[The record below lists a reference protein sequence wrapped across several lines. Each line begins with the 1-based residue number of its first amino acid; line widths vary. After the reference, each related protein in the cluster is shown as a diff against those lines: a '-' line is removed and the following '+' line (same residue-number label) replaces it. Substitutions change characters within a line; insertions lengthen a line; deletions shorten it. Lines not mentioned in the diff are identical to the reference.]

1 MKVKIR
7 NFGHKLAEVGNTMLT
22 NHREIM
28 TKMLGTMKY
37 EMTLV
42 HSTDEN
48 RGKVMEYVK
57 ELEKLQ
63 ENKLLMIKTLLQGI
77 IFFPPDNYIAKK
89 HFVTDSFSIP
99 YAQDIATFRSIQMKV
114 KHANQHTFQESPSSC
129 DNFEGLR
136 ESWLLIVCFYD
147 SRCYKEESYGK
158 SSRFWQ
164 H

>member
-63 ENKLLMIKTLLQGI
+63 ENKLSMIKTLLQVI
-77 IFFPPDNYIAKK
+77 ILPPPDNYIAKK
-89 HFVTDSFSIP
+89 YFVIDSFSIP

-114 KHANQHTFQESPSSC
+114 KHSNQHTSQESPSSC
-129 DNFEGLR
+129 DNFEDLR
-136 ESWLLIVCFYD
+136 ESLG
-147 SRCYKEESYGK
+147 S
-158 SSRFWQ
+158 
-164 H
+164 

>member
-77 IFFPPDNYIAKK
+77 IFF
-89 HFVTDSFSIP
+89 H
-99 YAQDIATFRSIQMKV
+99 
-114 KHANQHTFQESPSSC
+114 
-129 DNFEGLR
+129 
-136 ESWLLIVCFYD
+136 LITT
-147 SRCYKEESYGK
+147 
-158 SSRFWQ
+158 
-164 H
+164 